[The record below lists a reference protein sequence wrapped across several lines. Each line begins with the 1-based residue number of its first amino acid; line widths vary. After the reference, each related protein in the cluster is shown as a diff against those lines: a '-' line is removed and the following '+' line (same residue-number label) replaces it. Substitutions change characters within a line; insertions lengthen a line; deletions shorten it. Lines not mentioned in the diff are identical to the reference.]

1 MTFDKLSDKNREI
14 RTLEGLNMPR
24 KRKLSIEEAIEKS
37 MFAFWQYG
45 FGLGVRSLE
54 KKTGINRFMLQTE
67 LGGKEGLFIQALDTY
82 LSKMEKDLFLPIA
95 SGNLDTIVGF
105 LKKQFNENKNPMA
118 CHGCFAVN
126 TMSDENAVSD
136 EIERRRRRF
145 MDLNLNSF
153 ISALKN
159 ERKNNR
165 LKKNLNIE
173 KTASFLTASIFGIN
187 ILDKI
192 KNNNSHSRPAMEMLV
207 RQMMSWRKA

>member
-1 MTFDKLSDKNREI
+1 
-14 RTLEGLNMPR
+14 MPR
-24 KRKLSIEEAIEKS
+24 KRKLSIEEAVEKS

-54 KKTGINRFMLQTE
+54 KITGINRFMLQTE
-67 LGGKEGLFIQALDTY
+67 LGGKEGLFIQAFDAYLD
-82 LSKMEKDLFLPIA
+82 KMEKDLFLPIA

-105 LKKQFNENKNPMA
+105 LKKQFNDNKNPMA

-126 TMSDENAVSD
+126 TMSDENAVSE

-145 MDLNLNSF
+145 MDLNLKSF
-153 ISALKN
+153 ISALEN
-159 ERKNNR
+159 EQKNNR

-173 KTASFLTASIFGIN
+173 KTANFLIASIFGIN

-207 RQMMSWRKA
+207 QQMMSWRKT

>member
-1 MTFDKLSDKNREI
+1 
-14 RTLEGLNMPR
+14 MPR
-24 KRKLSIEEAIEKS
+24 KRKLSIEEAVEKS

-45 FGLGVRSLE
+45 YGLGVRSLE
-54 KKTGINRFMLQTE
+54 KITGINRFMLQTE
-67 LGGKEGLFIQALDTY
+67 LGGKEGLFIQAFDAYLD
-82 LSKMEKDLFLPIA
+82 KMEKDLFLPIA

-105 LKKQFNENKNPMA
+105 LKKQFNDNKNPMA

-126 TMSDENAVSD
+126 TMSDENAVSE

-145 MDLNLNSF
+145 MDLNLKSF
-153 ISALKN
+153 ISALEN
-159 ERKNNR
+159 EQKNNR

-173 KTASFLTASIFGIN
+173 KTANFLTASIFGIN

-207 RQMMSWRKA
+207 QQMMSWRKT

>member
-126 TMSDENAVSD
+126 TMSDENAVSE
-136 EIERRRRRF
+136 EIDIRRRRF
-145 MDLNLNSF
+145 MDSNVKSF
-153 ISALKN
+153 ISALEN
-159 ERKNNR
+159 EHKNNR
-165 LKKNLNIE
+165 LKKNLDIE
-173 KTASFLTASIFGIN
+173 KTASFLTASIFGIQ
-187 ILDKI
+187 IIEKI

-207 RQMMSWRKA
+207 QQMMSWRKT

>member
-1 MTFDKLSDKNREI
+1 
-14 RTLEGLNMPR
+14 MPR

-54 KKTGINRFMLQTE
+54 EKTGINRFMLQTE
-67 LGGKEGLFIQALDTY
+67 LGGKEGLFIKALDAY
-82 LSKMEKDLFLPIA
+82 LAKMEKDLFLPIA
-95 SGNLDTIVGF
+95 SGNLDTIVEL
-105 LKKQFNENKNPMA
+105 LKKQFNDNKNPMA

-126 TMSDENAVSD
+126 TISDENAVSE

-145 MDLNLNSF
+145 MDLSLKSF
-153 ISALKN
+153 ISALEN
-159 ERKNNR
+159 EQKNNR
-165 LKKNLNIE
+165 LKKNLNIG

-207 RQMMSWRKA
+207 QQMMSWRKA

>member
-1 MTFDKLSDKNREI
+1 
-14 RTLEGLNMPR
+14 MPR
-24 KRKLSIEEAIEKS
+24 KRKLSIEEAVEKS

-54 KKTGINRFMLQTE
+54 KITGINRFMLQTE
-67 LGGKEGLFIQALDTY
+67 LGGKEGLFIQAFDAYLD
-82 LSKMEKDLFLPIA
+82 KMEKDLFLPIA

-105 LKKQFNENKNPMA
+105 LKKQFNDNKNPLA

-126 TMSDENAVSD
+126 TMSDENAVSE

-145 MDLNLNSF
+145 MDLNLKSF
-153 ISALKN
+153 IGALEN
-159 ERKNNR
+159 EQKNNR

-173 KTASFLTASIFGIN
+173 KTANFLTASIFGIN

-207 RQMMSWRKA
+207 QQMMSWRKT

>member
-1 MTFDKLSDKNREI
+1 
-14 RTLEGLNMPR
+14 MPR

-54 KKTGINRFMLQTE
+54 EKTGINRFMLQTE
-67 LGGKEGLFIQALDTY
+67 LGGKEGLFIKALDAY
-82 LSKMEKDLFLPIA
+82 LAKMEKDLFLPIA
-95 SGNLDTIVGF
+95 SGNLDTIVEL
-105 LKKQFNENKNPMA
+105 LKKQFNVNKNSMA

-126 TMSDENAVSD
+126 TISDENAVSE
-136 EIERRRRRF
+136 EIERRRIRF
-145 MDLNLNSF
+145 MDLSLKSF
-153 ISALKN
+153 ISALEN
-159 ERKNNR
+159 EQKNNR
-165 LKKNLNIE
+165 LKKNLNIG

-207 RQMMSWRKA
+207 QQMMSWRKT

>member
-1 MTFDKLSDKNREI
+1 
-14 RTLEGLNMPR
+14 MPR
-24 KRKLSIEEAIEKS
+24 KRKLSIEEAVEKS

-54 KKTGINRFMLQTE
+54 KITGINRFMLQTE
-67 LGGKEGLFIQALDTY
+67 LGGKEGLFIQAFDAYLD
-82 LSKMEKDLFLPIA
+82 KMEKDLFLPIA

-105 LKKQFNENKNPMA
+105 LKKQFNDNKDPMA

-126 TMSDENAVSD
+126 TMSDENAVSE

>member
-1 MTFDKLSDKNREI
+1 
-14 RTLEGLNMPR
+14 MPR
-24 KRKLSIEEAIEKS
+24 KRKLSIEEAVEKS

-54 KKTGINRFMLQTE
+54 KITGINRFMLQTE
-67 LGGKEGLFIQALDTY
+67 LGGKEGLFIQAFDAYLD
-82 LSKMEKDLFLPIA
+82 KMEKDLFLPIA

-105 LKKQFNENKNPMA
+105 LKKQFNDNKNPMA

-126 TMSDENAVSD
+126 TMSDENAVSE

-145 MDLNLNSF
+145 MDLNLKSF
-153 ISALKN
+153 ISALEN
-159 ERKNNR
+159 EQKNNR

-173 KTASFLTASIFGIN
+173 KTANFLTASIFGIN

-207 RQMMSWRKA
+207 QQMMS

>member
-1 MTFDKLSDKNREI
+1 
-14 RTLEGLNMPR
+14 MPR

-54 KKTGINRFMLQTE
+54 EKTGINRFMLQTE
-67 LGGKEGLFIQALDTY
+67 LGGKEGLFIKALDAY
-82 LSKMEKDLFLPIA
+82 LAKMEKDLFLPIA
-95 SGNLDTIVGF
+95 SGNLDTIVEL
-105 LKKQFNENKNPMA
+105 LKKQFNDNKNPMG

-126 TMSDENAVSD
+126 TISDENAVSE

-145 MDLNLNSF
+145 MDLSLKSF
-153 ISALKN
+153 ISALEN
-159 ERKNNR
+159 EQKNNR
-165 LKKNLNIE
+165 LKKNLNIG
-173 KTASFLTASIFGIN
+173 KTASFLTATIFGIN

-207 RQMMSWRKA
+207 QQTMSWRKA

>member
-1 MTFDKLSDKNREI
+1 
-14 RTLEGLNMPR
+14 MPR
-24 KRKLSIEEAIEKS
+24 KRKLSIEEAVEKS

-54 KKTGINRFMLQTE
+54 KITGINRFMLQTE
-67 LGGKEGLFIQALDTY
+67 LGGKEGLFIQAFDAYLD
-82 LSKMEKDLFLPIA
+82 KMEKDLFLPIA

-105 LKKQFNENKNPMA
+105 LKKQFNDNKNPMA

-126 TMSDENAVSD
+126 TMSDENAVSE

-145 MDLNLNSF
+145 MDLNLKSF
-153 ISALKN
+153 IGALEN
-159 ERKNNR
+159 EQKNNR

-173 KTASFLTASIFGIN
+173 KTANFLTASIFGIN

-207 RQMMSWRKA
+207 QQMMSWRKT

>member
-1 MTFDKLSDKNREI
+1 
-14 RTLEGLNMPR
+14 MPR

-54 KKTGINRFMLQTE
+54 EKTGINRFMLQTE
-67 LGGKEGLFIQALDTY
+67 LGGKEGLFIKALDAY
-82 LSKMEKDLFLPIA
+82 LAKMEKDLFLPIA
-95 SGNLDTIVGF
+95 SGNLDTIVEL
-105 LKKQFNENKNPMA
+105 LKKQFNDNRKPMA

-126 TMSDENAVSD
+126 TISDENAVSE

-145 MDLNLNSF
+145 MDLSLKSF
-153 ISALKN
+153 ISALQN
-159 ERKNNR
+159 EQKNNR
-165 LKKNLNIE
+165 LKKNLNIG

-192 KNNNSHSRPAMEMLV
+192 KNKNSHSRPAMEMLV
-207 RQMMSWRKA
+207 QQIMSWRKT

>member
-1 MTFDKLSDKNREI
+1 
-14 RTLEGLNMPR
+14 MPR

-67 LGGKEGLFIQALDTY
+67 LGGKEGLFIQALDAY
-82 LSKMEKDLFLPIA
+82 LAKMEKDLFLPIA

-126 TMSDENAVSD
+126 TMSDENAVSE
-136 EIERRRRRF
+136 EIDIRRRRF
-145 MDLNLNSF
+145 MDSNVKSF
-153 ISALKN
+153 ISALEN
-159 ERKNNR
+159 ERKNNQ
-165 LKKNLNIE
+165 LKKNLDIE
-173 KTASFLTASIFGIN
+173 KTASFLTASIFGIYF
-187 ILDKI
+187 LDKI

-207 RQMMSWRKA
+207 QQMMSWRKHNPEDTVS

>member
-1 MTFDKLSDKNREI
+1 
-14 RTLEGLNMPR
+14 MPR
-24 KRKLSIEEAIEKS
+24 KRKLSIEEAVEKS

-54 KKTGINRFMLQTE
+54 KITGINRFMLQTE
-67 LGGKEGLFIQALDTY
+67 LGGKEGLFIQAFDAYLD
-82 LSKMEKDLFLPIA
+82 KMEKNLFLPIA

-126 TMSDENAVSD
+126 TMSDENAVSE

-145 MDLNLNSF
+145 MDLNLKSF
-153 ISALKN
+153 ISALEN
-159 ERKNNR
+159 EQKNNR

-173 KTASFLTASIFGIN
+173 KTANFLTASIFGIN

-207 RQMMSWRKA
+207 QQMMSWRKT

>member
-1 MTFDKLSDKNREI
+1 
-14 RTLEGLNMPR
+14 MPR
-24 KRKLSIEEAIEKS
+24 KRKLSIEEAVEKS

-54 KKTGINRFMLQTE
+54 KITGINRFMLQTE
-67 LGGKEGLFIQALDTY
+67 LGGKEGLFIQAFDAYLD
-82 LSKMEKDLFLPIA
+82 KMEKDLFLPIA

-105 LKKQFNENKNPMA
+105 LKKQFNDNKDPMA

-126 TMSDENAVSD
+126 TMSDENAVSE

-145 MDLNLNSF
+145 MDLNLKSF

>member
-1 MTFDKLSDKNREI
+1 M
-14 RTLEGLNMPR
+14 TLEGLNMPR
-24 KRKLSIEEAIEKS
+24 KRKLSIEEAVEKS

-54 KKTGINRFMLQTE
+54 KITGINRFMLQTE
-67 LGGKEGLFIQALDTY
+67 LGGKEGLFIQAFDAYLD
-82 LSKMEKDLFLPIA
+82 KMEKDLFLPIA

-105 LKKQFNENKNPMA
+105 LKKQFNDNKNPMA

-126 TMSDENAVSD
+126 IMSDENAVSE

-145 MDLNLNSF
+145 MDLNLKSF
-153 ISALKN
+153 ISALEN
-159 ERKNNR
+159 EQKNNR

-173 KTASFLTASIFGIN
+173 KTANFLTASIFGIN

-207 RQMMSWRKA
+207 QQMMSWRKT

>member
-1 MTFDKLSDKNREI
+1 
-14 RTLEGLNMPR
+14 MPR

-54 KKTGINRFMLQTE
+54 EKTGINRFMLQTE
-67 LGGKEGLFIQALDTY
+67 LGGKEGLFIKALDAY
-82 LSKMEKDLFLPIA
+82 LAKMEKDLFLPIA
-95 SGNLDTIVGF
+95 SGNLDTIVEL
-105 LKKQFNENKNPMA
+105 LKKQFNDNRKPMA

-126 TMSDENAVSD
+126 TISDENAVSE

-145 MDLNLNSF
+145 MDLSLKSF
-153 ISALKN
+153 ISALQN
-159 ERKNNR
+159 EQKNNR
-165 LKKNLNIE
+165 LKKNLNIG

-207 RQMMSWRKA
+207 QQIMSWRKT

>member
-1 MTFDKLSDKNREI
+1 
-14 RTLEGLNMPR
+14 MPR
-24 KRKLSIEEAIEKS
+24 KRKLNIEEAVEKS

-54 KKTGINRFMLQTE
+54 KITGINRFMLQTE
-67 LGGKEGLFIQALDTY
+67 LGGKEGLFIQAFDAYLD
-82 LSKMEKDLFLPIA
+82 KMEKDLFLPIA

-105 LKKQFNENKNPMA
+105 LKKQFNDNKNPMA

-126 TMSDENAVSD
+126 TMIDENAVSE

-145 MDLNLNSF
+145 MDLNLKSF
-153 ISALKN
+153 ISALEN
-159 ERKNNR
+159 EQKNNR

-173 KTASFLTASIFGIN
+173 KTANFLTASIFGIN

-207 RQMMSWRKA
+207 QQMMSWRKT

>member
-1 MTFDKLSDKNREI
+1 
-14 RTLEGLNMPR
+14 MPR

-118 CHGCFAVN
+118 CHGCFAIN
-126 TMSDENAVSD
+126 AISNDNAVS
-136 EIERRRRRF
+136 EKTENRRTRCLDI
-145 MDLNLNSF
+145 MNKSF
-153 ISALKN
+153 PSALENEQKN
-159 ERKNNR
+159 KL
-165 LKKNLNIE
+165 LKENLNI
-173 KTASFLTASIFGIN
+173 KKVSGFLTALIFV
-187 ILDKI
+187 ILTLIKV
-192 KNNNSHSRPAMEMLV
+192 KNNSSYSRSV
-207 RQMMSWRKA
+207 

>member
-24 KRKLSIEEAIEKS
+24 KRKLSVEEAIEKS

-126 TMSDENAVSD
+126 TMSDENAVSE
-136 EIERRRRRF
+136 EIDIRRRRF
-145 MDLNLNSF
+145 MDSNIKCF
-153 ISALKN
+153 ISALEN

-165 LKKNLNIE
+165 LKKNLDIE
-173 KTASFLTASIFGIN
+173 KTASFLTASIFGIH
-187 ILDKI
+187 IIKKI

-207 RQMMSWRKA
+207 KQMMSWRKT

>member
-1 MTFDKLSDKNREI
+1 
-14 RTLEGLNMPR
+14 MPR
-24 KRKLSIEEAIEKS
+24 KRKLSIEEAVEKS

-54 KKTGINRFMLQTE
+54 KITGINRFMLQTE
-67 LGGKEGLFIQALDTY
+67 LGGKEGLFIQAFDAYLD
-82 LSKMEKDLFLPIA
+82 KMEKDLFLPIA

-105 LKKQFNENKNPMA
+105 LKKQFNDNKNPMA

-126 TMSDENAVSD
+126 TMSDENAVSE

-145 MDLNLNSF
+145 MDLNLKSF
-153 ISALKN
+153 ISALEN
-159 ERKNNR
+159 EQKNNR

-173 KTASFLTASIFGIN
+173 KTANFLTASIFGIN

-207 RQMMSWRKA
+207 QQMMSWRKT

>member
-1 MTFDKLSDKNREI
+1 
-14 RTLEGLNMPR
+14 MPR
-24 KRKLSIEEAIEKS
+24 KRKLSIEEAVEKS

-54 KKTGINRFMLQTE
+54 KITGINRFMLQTE
-67 LGGKEGLFIQALDTY
+67 LGGKEGLFIQAFDAYLD
-82 LSKMEKDLFLPIA
+82 KMEKDLFLPIA

-105 LKKQFNENKNPMA
+105 LKKQFNDNKNPMA

-126 TMSDENAVSD
+126 IMSDENAVSE

-145 MDLNLNSF
+145 MDLNLKSF
-153 ISALKN
+153 IGALEN
-159 ERKNNR
+159 EQKNNR

-173 KTASFLTASIFGIN
+173 KTANFLTASIFGIN

-207 RQMMSWRKA
+207 QQMMSWRKT

>member
-1 MTFDKLSDKNREI
+1 
-14 RTLEGLNMPR
+14 MPR

-54 KKTGINRFMLQTE
+54 EKTGINRFMLQTE
-67 LGGKEGLFIQALDTY
+67 LGGKEGLFIKALDAY
-82 LSKMEKDLFLPIA
+82 LAKMEKDLFLPIA
-95 SGNLDTIVGF
+95 SGNLDTIVEL
-105 LKKQFNENKNPMA
+105 LKKQFNDNKNPMA

-126 TMSDENAVSD
+126 TISDENAASE

-145 MDLNLNSF
+145 MDLSLKSF
-153 ISALKN
+153 ISALEN
-159 ERKNNR
+159 EQKNNR
-165 LKKNLNIE
+165 LKKNLNIG

-207 RQMMSWRKA
+207 QQMMSWRKT

>member
-1 MTFDKLSDKNREI
+1 
-14 RTLEGLNMPR
+14 MPR

-54 KKTGINRFMLQTE
+54 EKTGINRFMLQTE
-67 LGGKEGLFIQALDTY
+67 LGGKEGLFIKALDAY
-82 LSKMEKDLFLPIA
+82 LAKMEKDLFLPIA
-95 SGNLDTIVGF
+95 SGNLDTIVEL
-105 LKKQFNENKNPMA
+105 LKKQFNDNKNPMA

-126 TMSDENAVSD
+126 TISDENAVSE

-145 MDLNLNSF
+145 MDLSLKSF
-153 ISALKN
+153 ISALEN
-159 ERKNNR
+159 EQKNNR
-165 LKKNLNIE
+165 LKKNLNIG
-173 KTASFLTASIFGIN
+173 KTASFLTATIFGIN

-207 RQMMSWRKA
+207 QQMMSWRKA

>member
-1 MTFDKLSDKNREI
+1 
-14 RTLEGLNMPR
+14 MPR
-24 KRKLSIEEAIEKS
+24 KRKLSIEEAVEKS

-54 KKTGINRFMLQTE
+54 KITGINRFMLQTE
-67 LGGKEGLFIQALDTY
+67 LGGKEGLFIQAFDAYLD
-82 LSKMEKDLFLPIA
+82 KMEEDLFLPIA

-105 LKKQFNENKNPMA
+105 LKKQFNDNKNPMA

-126 TMSDENAVSD
+126 TMSDENAVSE

-145 MDLNLNSF
+145 MDLNLKSF
-153 ISALKN
+153 ISALEN
-159 ERKNNR
+159 EQKNNR

-173 KTASFLTASIFGIN
+173 KTANFLTASIFGIN

-207 RQMMSWRKA
+207 QQMMSWRKT

>member
-1 MTFDKLSDKNREI
+1 MNV
-14 RTLEGLNMPR
+14 TLEGLNMPR
-24 KRKLSIEEAIEKS
+24 KRKLSIEEAVEKS

-54 KKTGINRFMLQTE
+54 KITGINRFMLQTE
-67 LGGKEGLFIQALDTY
+67 LGGKEGLFIQAFDAYLD
-82 LSKMEKDLFLPIA
+82 KMEKDLFLPIA

-105 LKKQFNENKNPMA
+105 LKKQFNDNKNPMA

-126 TMSDENAVSD
+126 TMSDENAVSE

-145 MDLNLNSF
+145 MDLNLKSF
-153 ISALKN
+153 ISALEN
-159 ERKNNR
+159 EQKNNR

-173 KTASFLTASIFGIN
+173 KTANFLTASIFGIN

-207 RQMMSWRKA
+207 QQMMSWRKT

>member
-1 MTFDKLSDKNREI
+1 
-14 RTLEGLNMPR
+14 MPR
-24 KRKLSIEEAIEKS
+24 KRKLSIEEAVEKS

-45 FGLGVRSLE
+45 YGLGVRSLE
-54 KKTGINRFMLQTE
+54 KITGINRFMLQTE
-67 LGGKEGLFIQALDTY
+67 LGGKEGLFIQAFDAYLD
-82 LSKMEKDLFLPIA
+82 KMEKDLFLPIA

-105 LKKQFNENKNPMA
+105 LKKQFNDNKNPMA

-126 TMSDENAVSD
+126 TMSDENAVSE

-145 MDLNLNSF
+145 MDLNLKSF
-153 ISALKN
+153 IGALEN
-159 ERKNNR
+159 EQKNNR

-173 KTASFLTASIFGIN
+173 KTANFLTASIFGIN

-207 RQMMSWRKA
+207 QQMMSWRKT

>member
-1 MTFDKLSDKNREI
+1 
-14 RTLEGLNMPR
+14 MPR

-54 KKTGINRFMLQTE
+54 EKTGINRFMLQTE
-67 LGGKEGLFIQALDTY
+67 LGGKEGLFIKALDAY
-82 LSKMEKDLFLPIA
+82 LAKMEKDLFLPIA
-95 SGNLDTIVGF
+95 SGNLDTIVEL
-105 LKKQFNENKNPMA
+105 LKKQFNDNKNPMA

-126 TMSDENAVSD
+126 TISDENPVSE

-145 MDLNLNSF
+145 MDLSLKSF
-153 ISALKN
+153 ISALEN
-159 ERKNNR
+159 EQKNNR
-165 LKKNLNIE
+165 LKKNLNIG
-173 KTASFLTASIFGIN
+173 KTASFLTATIFGIN

-207 RQMMSWRKA
+207 QQMMSWRKA

>member
-1 MTFDKLSDKNREI
+1 MGIS
-14 RTLEGLNMPR
+14 TLEGLNMPR

-67 LGGKEGLFIQALDTY
+67 LGGKEGLFIQALDAY
-82 LSKMEKDLFLPIA
+82 LAKMEKDLFLPIA

-105 LKKQFNENKNPMA
+105 LKKQFNKNKNPMA

-126 TMSDENAVSD
+126 TMSDENAVGE
-136 EIERRRRRF
+136 EIDIRRRWF
-145 MDLNLNSF
+145 MDSNVKSF
-153 ISALKN
+153 ISALEN

-165 LKKNLNIE
+165 LKKNLDIE
-173 KTASFLTASIFGIN
+173 KTASFLTASIFGIH
-187 ILDKI
+187 IIEKI
-192 KNNNSHSRPAMEMLV
+192 KNNNIHSRPAMEMLV
-207 RQMMSWRKA
+207 QQMMSWRKT

>member
-1 MTFDKLSDKNREI
+1 
-14 RTLEGLNMPR
+14 MPR

-54 KKTGINRFMLQTE
+54 EKTGINRFMLQTE
-67 LGGKEGLFIQALDTY
+67 LGGKEGLFIKALDAY
-82 LSKMEKDLFLPIA
+82 LAKMEKDLFLPIA

-126 TMSDENAVSD
+126 TMSDENAVSE
-136 EIERRRRRF
+136 EIDIRRRRF
-145 MDLNLNSF
+145 MDSNVKSF
-153 ISALKN
+153 ISALEN

-165 LKKNLNIE
+165 LKKNLDIE
-173 KTASFLTASIFGIN
+173 KTASFLTASIFGIH
-187 ILDKI
+187 IIEKI

-207 RQMMSWRKA
+207 QQMMSWRKT

>member
-1 MTFDKLSDKNREI
+1 
-14 RTLEGLNMPR
+14 MPR

-54 KKTGINRFMLQTE
+54 EKTGINRFMLQTE
-67 LGGKEGLFIQALDTY
+67 LGGKEGLFIKALDAY
-82 LSKMEKDLFLPIA
+82 LAKMEKDLFLPIA
-95 SGNLDTIVGF
+95 SGNLDTIVEL
-105 LKKQFNENKNPMA
+105 LKKQFNDNKKPMA

-126 TMSDENAVSD
+126 TISDENAVSE

-145 MDLNLNSF
+145 MDLSLKSF
-153 ISALKN
+153 ISALQN
-159 ERKNNR
+159 EQKNNR
-165 LKKNLNIE
+165 LKKNLNIG

-207 RQMMSWRKA
+207 QQIMSWRKT